1 MKLSLKYIQKRVT
14 LSNININTKKASE
27 NYLLMI
33 LRDFFYII
41 ILPSIMLK
49 SAHVLKFSL
58 LHHPHRDY
66 HRNHT
71 NDNPYDH
78 NNSQNS

>member
-1 MKLSLKYIQKRVT
+1 
-14 LSNININTKKASE
+14 
-27 NYLLMI
+27 MI
-33 LRDFFYII
+33 LRGFFYII

-66 HRNHT
+66 HMQMYVQKEVLYLPSIPHA
-71 NDNPYDH
+71 
-78 NNSQNS
+78 